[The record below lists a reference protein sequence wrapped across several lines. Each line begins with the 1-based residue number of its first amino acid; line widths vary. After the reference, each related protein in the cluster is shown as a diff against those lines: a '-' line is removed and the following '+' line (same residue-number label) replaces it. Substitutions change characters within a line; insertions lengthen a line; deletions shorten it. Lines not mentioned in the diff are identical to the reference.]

1 MPHQA
6 WAWSQQRL
14 QLWQPPSPASLLG
27 SPRLLL
33 RPHHP
38 PLAVRRQHRPPEAQG
53 DPRQGPRPS
62 ESPPGLP
69 SYSSHSPDIGP
80 PPKKGRGGWWGIQW
94 ILGAGVT
101 KEEIPKI
108 NQKKK
113 KLREKRKTN
122 KRENQKYSQQK
133 PASLKEPEMKTN
145 EQKRPQTN
153 QTTPPPQIKQTK
165 NQLRARSWSAHCYD
179 TK

>member
-113 KLREKRKTN
+113 LREKRKTN